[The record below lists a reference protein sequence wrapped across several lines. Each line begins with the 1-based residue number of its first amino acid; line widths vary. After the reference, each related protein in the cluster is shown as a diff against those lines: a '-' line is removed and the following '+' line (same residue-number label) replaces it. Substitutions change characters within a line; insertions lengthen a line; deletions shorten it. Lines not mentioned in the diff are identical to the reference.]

1 MQWHSSTLRASGALR
16 LTAVALLLAA
26 LATDAGAGGAWIRP
40 SNHRLTAAGR
50 LTAAIE
56 TGDVSAVRQATEP
69 GRIAHLFVRGDGT
82 QENIEGAIRA
92 ADGGYALP
100 LPPTGGALLG
110 VDLVPVTSRV
120 PVEQLRER
128 SAFAA
133 LSPAATGPR
142 VRIVQSA
149 KSIVRV
155 GESSAPSAI
164 VTSKT
169 GQAVEIRALVDPS
182 AGYIGDVPLRIYVN
196 GDKCGKGSLRVTNA
210 TRGETTTLEL
220 RPDGFSHFRLDQPG
234 VYHVEFESL
243 QEGDSNAESEW
254 VLYSATLSFESLG
267 GAQ

>member
-1 MQWHSSTLRASGALR
+1 MPRASGALR
-16 LTAVALLLAA
+16 LPAVAVLLAA
-26 LATDAGAGGAWIRP
+26 LAIDAFAGGAWIRP
-40 SNHRLTAAGR
+40 SSHRLPAAGR
-50 LTAAIE
+50 LTAVIE
-56 TGDVSAVRQATEP
+56 TGEIGAVRQATEP
-69 GRIAHLFVRGDGT
+69 GRVAHLFVRGDGT
-82 QENIEGAIRA
+82 QENIEDAAAIRA
-92 ADGGYALP
+92 ADGGYGLP

-110 VDLVPVTSRV
+110 VDLAPAISRA
-120 PVEQLRER
+120 PVEQLRAR
-128 SAFAA
+128 SAFAT
-133 LSPAATGPR
+133 LTPAATGPR

-155 GESSAPSAI
+155 GDSSAPSAI

-196 GDKCGKGSLRVTNA
+196 GDKCGVGSLRVTNA

-243 QEGDSNAESEW
+243 QEGDSGAESEW

-267 GAQ
+267 GAR